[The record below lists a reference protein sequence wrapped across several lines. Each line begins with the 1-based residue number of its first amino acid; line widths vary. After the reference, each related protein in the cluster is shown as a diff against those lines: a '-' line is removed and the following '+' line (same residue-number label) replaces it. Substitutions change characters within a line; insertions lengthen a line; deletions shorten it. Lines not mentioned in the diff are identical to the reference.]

1 MSRHWMSSR
10 KIEANRG
17 GLVTFSIDIKDPRNR
32 LGQYSSERLPSHGD
46 AFHDYP
52 ISWRAGL

>member
-1 MSRHWMSSR
+1 MSSR

-17 GLVTFSIDIKDPRNR
+17 GLVTFSIDIKDPLNR
-32 LGQYSSERLPSHGD
+32 PGQYSSERLPSQGD